1 MRRNWLIA
9 VLVVV
14 AAAAVIAVLVVRS
27 SDDGS
32 DDLETW
38 AGTVCENVADWRTS
52 VLALADVGGGLDA
65 ESLRERIDDAE
76 AATEELV
83 SDLRDLGA
91 PDVDSGDELQ
101 EELEATV
108 DGLESEY
115 DALRADAQEALD
127 ATTPTAFLQALA
139 SLAPRFQSLLEG
151 AATFIEELER
161 APDVAAD
168 TRAELAAAFDDAEAC
183 RELRGTQ

>member
-9 VLVVV
+9 VLAIVAAAVVV
-14 AAAAVIAVLVVRS
+14 AMLVMRS

-38 AGTVCENVADWRTS
+38 AGAVCTSVADWRTS
-52 VLALADVGGGLDA
+52 VLALADIGGGLNA
-65 ESLRERIDDAE
+65 ESLRERIDEAE
-76 AATEELV
+76 SATEELV

-108 DGLESEY
+108 TGLESEY

-151 AATFIEELER
+151 AATFLEELER
-161 APDVAAD
+161 APDVAAE
-168 TRAELAAAFDDAEAC
+168 TRAELTAAFDDAEPC
-183 RELRGTQ
+183 RELREAQ